1 MPPSVQT
8 RREKQ
13 RAELRS
19 ELVEAAHKLVQEE
32 GYEGLTIRKLAKRV
46 GYAPMSVYSYFADKQ
61 DILFALAE
69 DAFETLARR
78 IEEHPSDDPVEALQA
93 VMTEYAAFGLGNP
106 NEYRTVFMTEKTR
119 PPEGR
124 SFQEM
129 HEANPAMKVLIT
141 RVEACVAAGKLQ
153 GDPRAIATM
162 LWAVGHGTISLLITF
177 PFYPFGDPQAF
188 VKRMCD
194 FQLAAL
200 STQNVPP
207 LTDTLVNC

>member
-1 MPPSVQT
+1 MPLSVQK
-8 RREKQ
+8 RREKHK
-13 RAELRS
+13 AELRN

-78 IEEHPSDDPVEALQA
+78 IEEHTSDDPIEALQA

-119 PPEGR
+119 PPEGKT
-124 SFQEM
+124 FAEM
-129 HEANPAMKVLIT
+129 EEGNPAMKVLIS
-141 RVEACVAAGKLQ
+141 RVEACVAAGKLK

-194 FQLAAL
+194 STLASL
-200 STQNVPP
+200 SMQDVPP
-207 LTDTLVNC
+207 LTETPAYC

>member
-1 MPPSVQT
+1 MPLSVQK
-8 RREKQ
+8 RREKHK
-13 RAELRS
+13 AELRG

-78 IEEHPSDDPVEALQA
+78 IEEHPSDDPIEALQA

-119 PPEGR
+119 PPEGKT
-124 SFQEM
+124 FAEM
-129 HEANPAMKVLIT
+129 EEGNPAMKVLIS
-141 RVEACVAAGKLQ
+141 RVEACVAAGKLK

-194 FQLAAL
+194 STLASL
-200 STQNVPP
+200 SMQDVPP
-207 LTDTLVNC
+207 LTETPVNC